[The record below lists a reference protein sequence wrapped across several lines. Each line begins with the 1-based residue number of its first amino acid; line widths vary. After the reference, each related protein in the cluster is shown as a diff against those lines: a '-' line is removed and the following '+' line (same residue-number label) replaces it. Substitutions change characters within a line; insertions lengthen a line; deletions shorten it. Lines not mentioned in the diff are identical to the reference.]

1 MLIWELTDKEKT
13 LMSPED
19 IGVYNIAEMH
29 MQDSHACGPDGGWRR
44 GMDLLKG
51 LGWTE
56 EEKEEH
62 GRIFTTMVKPAKYSV
77 TMVVCVVIHGARGLL
92 TKDKKYEVLCE
103 ETING
108 DPYYRIISDGGDKVY
123 LAKDRFRRIE

>member
-1 MLIWELTDKEKT
+1 MLRWELTDKEKT

-29 MQDSHACGPDGGWRR
+29 MQDSHAYGPDGGWRR

-56 EEKEEH
+56 EEREEN
-62 GRIFTTMVKPAKYSV
+62 GRIFTTMVKPVKYTA
-77 TMVVCVVIHGARGLL
+77 TMVVCVTSRGARSLITEGEEY
-92 TKDKKYEVLCE
+92 KVLCE

-123 LAKDRFRRIE
+123 LAKDRFRKIK